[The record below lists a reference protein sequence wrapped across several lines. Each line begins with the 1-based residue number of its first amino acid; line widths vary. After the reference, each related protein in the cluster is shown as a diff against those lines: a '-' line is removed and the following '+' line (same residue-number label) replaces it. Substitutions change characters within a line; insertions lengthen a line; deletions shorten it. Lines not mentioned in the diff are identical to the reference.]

1 MSLTSPSGLERLALH
16 VLLPS
21 FPGTAVPVEAM
32 RLLEDGLGG
41 LCLFGSNTANG
52 PEAVAAYV
60 DRARQV
66 SPSAVMAID
75 EEGGDVTRLHAS
87 TGSPYLGAGALGA
100 ADDLDLTR
108 ETARAIGAELAGLGL
123 DLTFGPV
130 ADVNSNADNP
140 VIGIRSFGANP
151 DLVARHVRAW
161 VEGLQSAGPAA
172 CAKHFPGH
180 GDTRQDSHLELPEI
194 DADLDLLAQRELV
207 PFGAAISAGVEA
219 VMTSHIVVRA
229 LDDQPATL
237 SAPVLSLLRGAASGP
252 GLGFDGVIVSDA
264 LDMAGASAGR
274 GIPRAA
280 VRSLVA
286 GADLLCIGPDKDA
299 ALVRAVQQEIVAA
312 VRSGELDAERLAEAV
327 ARVDR
332 LASRPRG
339 ARTEPAAVTALQ
351 QAGARAA
358 LRVEGTLPDLRGA
371 VVVSIETE
379 PNIAVGPVPW
389 GLPADVSIPP
399 EGALPGGTGPLLVQ
413 VREAHRRAGVR
424 ALLERVAGERPL
436 VVLEWGWPGDLGSGL
451 ATAPRVVPF
460 GSSLPSVAAVAE
472 VLRAAGWEAAS

>member
-21 FPGTAVPVEAM
+21 FPGTAVPVEAT

-41 LCLFGSNTANG
+41 LCLFGSNTADG
-52 PEAVAAYV
+52 PETVAAYV

-140 VIGIRSFGANP
+140 VIGIRSFGADQ

-194 DADLDLLAQRELV
+194 DADPDLLAQRELV
-207 PFGAAISAGVEA
+207 PFRAAISASVEA

-237 SAPVLSLLRGAASGP
+237 STPVLSLLRGAASD

-312 VRSGELDAERLAEAV
+312 VRSGELGAERLAEAA

-339 ARTEPAAVTALQ
+339 AKTGPADVTVLQ
-351 QAGARAA
+351 QAGARSA

-389 GLPADVSIPP
+389 GLSADVSIPP
-399 EGALPGGTGPLLVQ
+399 EGTLPGGTGPLLVQ

-424 ALLERVAGERPL
+424 ALLERVAGEHPL
-436 VVLEWGWPGDLGSGL
+436 VVLEWGWPGDLGSRL
-451 ATAPRVVPF
+451 AAVPRVVPF

-472 VLRAAGWEAAS
+472 VLHAAGWEAAS